1 MRFYEISSGF
11 RIPMSLEEEEIMDF
25 ITSSEESINEESLD
39 ERQQEVA
46 RKMVSR
52 SLLNR
57 RKDGEDYIL
66 TPNDLN
72 DIWRDI
78 K

>member
-11 RIPMSLEEEEIMDF
+11 RVPMSLEEEEIMDF
-25 ITSSEESINEESLD
+25 ITSEEKVNEETLD

-57 RKDGEDYIL
+57 RKQGEEYIL
-66 TPNDLN
+66 TPNDLS

-78 K
+78 

>member
-25 ITSSEESINEESLD
+25 ITSSEDKVNEETLD

-57 RKDGEDYIL
+57 RKDGEEYIL

-72 DIWRDI
+72 DIWRDT